1 MADILAKLGG
11 GDRRSIGRADEVVEQ
26 VLADPAR
33 FERVFRGMSH
43 HDPVVRMRAS
53 DVVEKVTRARPD
65 LLAGYAGGVITL
77 LENTDQQEVCWRL
90 AQIAPRLV
98 CQPEERSRL
107 VSLLKSLLAHKSRI
121 VQVSAMEALTAL
133 AEASPALKDEVIQ
146 LVKAQM
152 TLGAPSV
159 VARGRKL
166 LSRLTPEY

>member
-1 MADILAKLGG
+1 MDDILAQLGG
-11 GDRRSIGRADEVVEQ
+11 GDRRSIGRANEVVEQ
-26 VLADPAR
+26 VLADTSL

-43 HDPVVRMRAS
+43 DDPVMRMRAS

-65 LLAGYAGGVITL
+65 LLAGYSDRVVTL
-77 LENTDQQEVCWRL
+77 LENTEQQEVCWHL

-121 VQVSAMEALTAL
+121 VQVSALDAL
-133 AEASPALKDEVIQ
+133 ASFAMESPALTKDVIR
-146 LVKAQM
+146 LIKGQM
-152 TLGAPSV
+152 ANGAPSV

-166 LSRLTPEY
+166 LSQLTPE